1 MGSHQGD
8 RNMITQIASYVAGTA
23 LFVLVCNLLEV
34 DAQLMLMAIQDA
46 THGTWGL
53 PQVKFL
59 FKNS

>member
-1 MGSHQGD
+1 
-8 RNMITQIASYVAGTA
+8 MITQIASYVAGTA